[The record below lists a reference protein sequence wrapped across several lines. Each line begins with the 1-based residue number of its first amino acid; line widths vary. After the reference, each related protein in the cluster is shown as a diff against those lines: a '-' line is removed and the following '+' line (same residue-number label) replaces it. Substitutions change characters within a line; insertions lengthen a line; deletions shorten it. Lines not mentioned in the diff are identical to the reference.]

1 MNAAKDSVIITLK
14 PTALKIEAAAVEV
27 TIEAEKTASYAI
39 KDKNLKFDIKAAN
52 VKVGGTDLPG
62 WTPMDLS
69 FDMKKK

>member
-1 MNAAKDSVIITLK
+1 MTLDPKPLKISIEKLNMEVEVII
-14 PTALKIEAAAVEV
+14 EAPN
-27 TIEAEKTASYAI
+27 KASYAI

-52 VKVGGTDLPG
+52 VKVGGTDFPG